1 MEEQDLISL
10 IRKFLAGEASDSEK
24 KILNDWYLQQNEKD
38 VVWDAVSA
46 EEEKEVQARM
56 LKHINKHV
64 KASRPRI
71 VSFNKGFI
79 RRAAAVIIG
88 FMLLL
93 GGYTYFTKGNK
104 SAKVLSAA
112 IIAPVKFLENK
123 YVVLPDS
130 SVVVLHSGSKIQYTF
145 NGKKRQL
152 SLIGEAYF
160 DIKHKADQPFEIHTG
175 RVITTVLGTAFNI
188 KAYPDQDVTVS
199 VTRGKVSVQDG
210 SKKMLAILLPN
221 QQVSYNE
228 IAKSTRLKTV
238 VSKEVI
244 GWAKSD
250 MQLTDMPFEQVIE
263 RLDRRYNVKIEFK
276 NPELAKCLITGRF
289 NGTESLDQVLQV
301 VTETMNYSYKINGE
315 TVTVNGAGCQ

>member
-79 RRAAAVIIG
+79 RRAAAVLIG

-112 IIAPVKFLENK
+112 VIAPVKFLENK

-228 IAKSTRLKTV
+228 IAKSTSLKTV

>member
-112 IIAPVKFLENK
+112 VIAPVKFLENK

-228 IAKSTRLKTV
+228 IAKSTSLKTV

>member
-228 IAKSTRLKTV
+228 IAKSTSLKTV

>member
-1 MEEQDLISL
+1 MEEQDLTNL

-24 KILNDWYLQQNEKD
+24 KILNDWYLQHNEKE
-38 VVWDAVSA
+38 VVWDADSA
-46 EEEKEVQARM
+46 EEEKEVEARM
-56 LKHINKHV
+56 LMHINKHV
-64 KASRPRI
+64 KASRPGI
-71 VSFNKGFI
+71 VSLNKRFI
-79 RRAAAVIIG
+79 QRAAAVIIG

-93 GGYTYFTKGNK
+93 GGYSYFTQRNQ
-104 SAKVLSAA
+104 SIKVLSAA
-112 IIAPVKFLENK
+112 IIAPVKFSENK

-145 NGKKRQL
+145 NGKRRL
-152 SLIGEAYF
+152 LTLVGEAYF

-175 RVITTVLGTAFNI
+175 NVTTTVLGTAFNI
-188 KAYPDQDVTVS
+188 KSYPGQDVTVS

-210 SKKMLAILLPN
+210 SKKMLAVLLPN
-221 QQVSYNE
+221 QQVTYSE
-228 IAKSTRLKTV
+228 VAKSTSLKTV
-238 VSKEVI
+238 ESKEVI

>member
-112 IIAPVKFLENK
+112 VIAPVKFLENK